1 VDKMLS
7 GGLEHRYGT
16 TMNQNERY
24 QMCQPTQRKQAR
36 SQRRVIDDDDEDDDD
51 NEQDDENNNFDDEE
65 ESPEG
70 CAEENEVGLNR
81 WNLGHQNDGSA
92 TEEDT
97 ERDE

>member
-51 NEQDDENNNFDDEE
+51 NKQDDENNNFDDEE

-70 CAEENEVGLNR
+70 CAEENEVGWNR